1 MNHRAVVVAATG
13 LLIFAV
19 GCAHRDNSGASK
31 SQPDEFGSVS
41 NPPIVANTHFA
52 AGQLAE
58 SEGRLPQAIDQYNQ
72 ALSGDPKH
80 LDSLYRLG
88 VVYAELKDYPH
99 AIHTWNRY
107 IELSGGSATAYS
119 NLGFCQELAG
129 NPSAAEAAY
138 LKGIAADS
146 SNEPCHVNYGL
157 MLARR
162 GKSVEALRQLQIVLP
177 PAQAHYDLASIYQMQ
192 GHKDQAR
199 AECQKA
205 IELDPQF
212 QDAKQK
218 LAALN

>member
-1 MNHRAVVVAATG
+1 MNQRAIVIAATG
-13 LLIFAV
+13 LLIFAA
-19 GCAHRDNSGASK
+19 GCAHRDNAGASK
-31 SQPDEFGSVS
+31 SQSDEFGSVS

-58 SEGRLPQAIDQYNQ
+58 SEGRLAQAIDQYNQ

-107 IELSGGSATAYS
+107 IQLSGGSATAYS
-119 NLGFCQELAG
+119 NLGFCEELAG

-138 LKGIAADS
+138 RKGIAIEP
-146 SNEPCHVNYGL
+146 SNEPCHVNFGL

-162 GKSVEALRQLQIVLP
+162 GKPVEALQQLQAVLP

-192 GHKDQAR
+192 GHKVQAR
-199 AECQKA
+199 AEYHKA
-205 IELDPQF
+205 LELDPQL
-212 QDAKQK
+212 QDARQK
-218 LAALN
+218 LAALD